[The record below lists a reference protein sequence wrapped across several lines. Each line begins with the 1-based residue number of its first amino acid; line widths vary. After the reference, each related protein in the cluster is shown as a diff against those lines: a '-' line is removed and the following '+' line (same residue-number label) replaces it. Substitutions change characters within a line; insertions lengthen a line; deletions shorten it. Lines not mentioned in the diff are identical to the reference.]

1 MPVAVTGLPWVVPRA
16 VGVAPIDVVQWLAAE
31 PRVSEVVVA
40 ARESLGGGVLR
51 RVPCTVEAI
60 LAVLVLRRV
69 PCTVEAILAVLV
81 GLESGFESAVS
92 AEGTS
97 VDEAQGLV
105 GLRLVAEGVLSVAV
119 ATARP
124 ARPVLEGGLLPLG
137 SSLLHDVA
145 WTSDEPG
152 MGALPGI
159 ALATRTGLGDGLLH
173 GATRASD
180 ALCVVGAGV
189 ASIRRVAPWSGVA

>member
-31 PRVSEVVVA
+31 PRVSEVVMA

-51 RVPCTVEAI
+51 CVSG
-60 LAVLVLRRV
+60 
-69 PCTVEAILAVLV
+69 TVEAILAVLV
-81 GLESGFESAVS
+81 GLESGLESAVS
-92 AEGTS
+92 AEGTP

-145 WTSDEPG
+145 WTSDEPS

-159 ALATRTGLGDGLLH
+159 ALATRTVLGDGLLH

-189 ASIRRVAPWSGVA
+189 ASIWRVTPWSGVA